1 MGAHNNSFLSMMT
14 TEDYSFI
21 LELFTAGTRLGSY
34 AALIVLFLVTQFL
47 TTTTTWKKKIA
58 HGAC

>member
-1 MGAHNNSFLSMMT
+1 MMT